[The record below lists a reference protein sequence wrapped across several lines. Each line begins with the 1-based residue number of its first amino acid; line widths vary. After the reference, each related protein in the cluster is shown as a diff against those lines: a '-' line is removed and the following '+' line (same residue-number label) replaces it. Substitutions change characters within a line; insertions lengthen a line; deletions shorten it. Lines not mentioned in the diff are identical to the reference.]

1 VRLVSTRT
9 VTDLKFAGDKHF
21 IQEMVPALAQ
31 LADAQIRPKFNLE
44 GASGWCW
51 SLGDL
56 RRLDDVLVDEA
67 GQYRSV
73 KAHRYI

>member
-1 VRLVSTRT
+1 
-9 VTDLKFAGDKHF
+9 
-21 IQEMVPALAQ
+21 MVPALVQ

-56 RRLDDVLVDEA
+56 QAEQAECLGA
-67 GQYRSV
+67 
-73 KAHRYI
+73 